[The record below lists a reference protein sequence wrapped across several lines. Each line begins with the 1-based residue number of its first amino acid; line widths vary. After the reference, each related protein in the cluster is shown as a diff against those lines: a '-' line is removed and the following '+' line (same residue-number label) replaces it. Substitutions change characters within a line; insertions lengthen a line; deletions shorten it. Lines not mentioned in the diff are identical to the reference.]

1 MEGNKAT
8 GTWNV
13 QHRGDTKTGSR
24 SGTFT
29 LSLSGNTIT
38 RELKQDTPSWN
49 YKPGFS
55 AANVNSS
62 IKKGAEWSIYVVK
75 KVIVGNR
82 IFIG

>member
-13 QHRGDTKTGSR
+13 QHRDDTKTGSR

-38 RELKQDTPSWN
+38 GELKEDTPSWN
-49 YKPGFS
+49 Y
-55 AANVNSS
+55 
-62 IKKGAEWSIYVVK
+62 
-75 KVIVGNR
+75 
-82 IFIG
+82 